1 MGLFQTWL
9 LFCFPGFVVV
19 FLSGVLLC
27 MTFSEVT
34 PLMLAGCGPGS
45 LSGRDWRLDR
55 ECACF
60 INWYDLEKD
69 QII

>member
-27 MTFSEVT
+27 VTFSEVT
-34 PLMLAGCGPGS
+34 PLMFAGFGPGS

-60 INWYDLEKD
+60 NWCDLEKD